1 MTDRYYNFYGRRRG
15 KKLSGHQKEY
25 ILNYLPKV
33 TLYGV
38 SHSEN
43 PRRKIIN
50 LDEIF
55 HNKYPVWLEIGF
67 GGGEHLLS
75 LAKKNKNIGFIG
87 CEPYLNGVAMLLP
100 RLAQENLTNVKILM
114 DDARMLFE
122 VLPDSSVEKLFL
134 LFPDPWPKVRHKQRR
149 FISKEN
155 LEFLKKILKSQAL
168 VYIAS
173 DVDDYI
179 RHVLEIF
186 NNDINFSW
194 EANSAYD
201 WRQPWEDWLDTR
213 YYEKAKLAE
222 RKITFLIFKRQ

>member
-1 MTDRYYNFYGRRRG
+1 
-15 KKLSGHQKEY
+15 
-25 ILNYLPKV
+25 
-33 TLYGV
+33 
-38 SHSEN
+38 
-43 PRRKIIN
+43 
-50 LDEIF
+50 
-55 HNKYPVWLEIGF
+55 
-67 GGGEHLLS
+67 
-75 LAKKNKNIGFIG
+75 
-87 CEPYLNGVAMLLP
+87 MLLP